1 VTKKISRRMAV
12 IRIMSKPKMPSE
24 IHEEA
29 LEGAVSLSNTT
40 EILDGLIKEGFVV
53 CINGK
58 EKVGRLYALTAKGKT
73 ASKKIFGS
81 ESSFQELAPEIIV
94 DYAWVMRGKHRR
106 ALIKVMDGRKT
117 PSQIH
122 RDVLRSTENSPPESI
137 NYTKLSLNSTSD
149 TLRGFRKKGIAVC
162 TNPEN
167 RVRRLYELTEKGN
180 KIREQILK
188 E

>member
-1 VTKKISRRMAV
+1 MTRKISRRMAIIKV
-12 IRIMSKPKMPSE
+12 MTKPKIPSE

-40 EILDGLIKEGFVV
+40 EILNGLTKEDLVV
-53 CINGK
+53 CINEN
-58 EKVGRLYALTAKGKT
+58 EKVGRLYALTTKGKT
-73 ASKKIFGS
+73 LKKKEFGS
-81 ESSFQELAPEIIV
+81 ESTFHELSTEIIA
-94 DYAWVMRGKHRR
+94 DYARVMRGKHRR

-122 RDVLRSTENSPPESI
+122 QAVVKSCENLSATSI
-137 NYTKLSLNSTSD
+137 HYVKLSLNSTSD

-162 TNPEN
+162 INPES
-167 RVRRLYELTEKGN
+167 RVKRLYELTEKG
-180 KIREQILK
+180 KTIREQILK